1 MAFLQADKPVSQQ
14 DLLIASQPDSRYCRN
29 Q

>member
-14 DLLIASQPDSRYCRN
+14 DLLIASQPDSRYCRK
-29 Q
+29 